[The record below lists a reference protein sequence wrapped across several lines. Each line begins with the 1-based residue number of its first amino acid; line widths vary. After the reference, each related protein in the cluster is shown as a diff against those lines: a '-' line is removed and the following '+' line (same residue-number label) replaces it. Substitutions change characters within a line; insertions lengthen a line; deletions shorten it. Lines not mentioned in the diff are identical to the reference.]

1 MSTRERILSHGLA
14 ISAFAL
20 CAVIL
25 GQQPAI
31 TGNGDYAALP
41 LGASV
46 SLAHAEE
53 AVDTTDSA
61 VRTALRLQQRLRK
74 RGLAAGID
82 ATVVAVRERQRLLRQ
97 SVRVHFMTETGS
109 GATWTASTQADPLW
123 IRMQPY
129 GAGVSVSL
137 DEVRI
142 LSAVQALRFATL
154 PAPVDAIITHIRDGE
169 GVDRVI
175 TEHPARP
182 GYVIDTVTTKT
193 MLVQA
198 LDLNQTSMQAAVTL
212 TPGKLINLSGIEM
225 GDLTLLASGHSN
237 FKGSPWGRIANVRK
251 ALRNHVHNAVVAPGE
266 TFSFSAAL
274 ADPLDASGRWEQAK
288 VINGGVLTLEPG
300 GGICQASTTMYRTL
314 LNAGLPIVKRQSHS
328 MYVSYYEV
336 GGVGLDA
343 TIYRGNPDLAFVNDT
358 GNTLVVQAYDDG
370 EDAYVH
376 IYGTPDGRVS
386 TLDGPYFRDTAPEGF
401 RVDERELKK
410 NEIGWS
416 QQVVYPDGTIVN
428 NSIVSTYTK
437 GLPRSLVTKYME
449 QQKQQQSVAMQ

>member
-1 MSTRERILSHGLA
+1 MSTRERILSHGLG

-20 CAVIL
+20 CAVML

-31 TGNGDYAALP
+31 TGNGDYASLP

-61 VRTALRLQQRLRK
+61 VRTALRLQQRLR
-74 RGLAAGID
+74 RQGLAAGID

-97 SVRVHFMTETGS
+97 SVRVHFITETGS

-129 GAGVSVSL
+129 GVGIAVSL
-137 DEVRI
+137 DEGRI
-142 LSAVQALRFATL
+142 LSAIQLLELPGVPSPVHAT
-154 PAPVDAIITHIRDGE
+154 ITAVIDNER
-169 GVDRVI
+169 VDRV
-175 TEHPARP
+175 TTDTAARP
-182 GYVIDTVTTKT
+182 GYVIDADATKAALLQA
-193 MLVQA
+193 MALSQPSAQVALV
-198 LDLNQTSMQAAVTL
+198 S
-212 TPGKLINLSGIEM
+212 TPGQLQNLSGIPM
-225 GDLTLLASGHSN
+225 GELTLLASGHSN

-251 ALRNHVHNAVVAPGE
+251 ALRNNIHNAIVPPGE
-266 TFSFSAAL
+266 TFSFNDL
-274 ADPLDASGRWEQAK
+274 LLDPLIPGGRWEQAK
-288 VINGGVLTLEPG
+288 VINGGVLTLELG
-300 GGICQASTTMYRTL
+300 GGICQTSTTAYRAIL
-314 LNAGLPIVKRQSHS
+314 QAGLPVLKRKSHS

-343 TIYRGNPDLAFVNDT
+343 TVYRGNPDLAFVNDT

-386 TLDGPYFRDTAPEGF
+386 TLNGPYFRDTAPEGF
-401 RVDERELKK
+401 VVDDGRELKK

-416 QQVVYPDGTIVN
+416 QQVVFADGTVVQN
-428 NSIVSTYTK
+428 AIVSTYK
-437 GLPRSLVTKYME
+437 ALPRNLVTKYME
-449 QQKQQQSVAMQ
+449 QQKHEQTVAMQ

>member
-1 MSTRERILSHGLA
+1 MSTRERILSHGLG

-20 CAVIL
+20 CAVML

-61 VRTALRLQQRLRK
+61 VRTALRLQQRLRR
-74 RGLAAGID
+74 RGLAASMD
-82 ATVVAVRERQRLLRQ
+82 ATIVAVRERQRLLRQ
-97 SVRVHFMTETGS
+97 SIRVHFMTETGS

-129 GAGVSVSL
+129 GAGIAVTL
-137 DEVRI
+137 DESRI
-142 LSAVQALRFATL
+142 RTSIASLSFEGIDVPINAT
-154 PAPVDAIITHIRDGE
+154 ITEVRDGE
-169 GVDRVI
+169 TVDRI
-175 TEHPARP
+175 TTDTAARP
-182 GYVIDTVTTKT
+182 GYVLDIPATTSAV
-193 MLVQA
+193 LQA
-198 LDLNQTSMQAAVTL
+198 LALSQPSIEVAMIY
-212 TPGKLINLSGIEM
+212 TPGKLHNLTGIPM
-225 GDLTLLASGHSN
+225 GDLTLLASGYSN

-251 ALRNHVHNAVVAPGE
+251 ALRNHIHNAVVLPGE
-266 TFSFSAAL
+266 TLSFYSL
-274 ADPLDASGRWEQAK
+274 LTDPLVPGGRWEQAK

-300 GGICQASTTMYRTL
+300 GGICQTSTTLYRGL
-314 LNAGLPIVKRQSHS
+314 LEAGLPVVERKSHS
-328 MYVSYYEV
+328 MYVSYYEN

-343 TIYRGNPDLAFVNDT
+343 TVYNGNPDLSFTNDT
-358 GNTLVVQAYDDG
+358 GGIIVIQAYDDG
-370 EDAYVH
+370 NDAYVH

-386 TLDGPYFRDTAPEGF
+386 TLDGPYFRDSAPEGF
-401 RVDERELKK
+401 LVDGRELKK

-416 QQVVYPDGTIVN
+416 QQVVYADGRVVQN
-428 NSIVSTYTK
+428 AIVSTYK
-437 GLPRSLVTKYME
+437 ALPRSIVTKYTE